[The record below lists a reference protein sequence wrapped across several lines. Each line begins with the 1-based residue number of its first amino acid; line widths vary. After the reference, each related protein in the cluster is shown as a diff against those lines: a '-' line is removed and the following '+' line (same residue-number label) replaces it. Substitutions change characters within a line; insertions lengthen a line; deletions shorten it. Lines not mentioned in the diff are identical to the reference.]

1 MSLSTLGFVS
11 QHVLSATAHCQHLP
25 LFLPTVTLALRHS
38 KRVLHLPPSPKH
50 PSQTSKTPSSGDKS
64 VQLQPTQTTSEVIS
78 HTPPCSPECIYS
90 SPTNSACI
98 YPASPTSQ
106 AHHTPPVPH
115 NPARSL
121 SPTPSTLS
129 ISSNNSS
136 FFIPIGNQKMTDPKT
151 TTSIHLVVTCPP
163 QLSNREITLK
173 SAKDFKNHCL
183 NYFVN
188 AKGGIEDNV
197 KVTRILGC
205 FENNLVNDW
214 ISVNHGLK
222 RQR

>member
-1 MSLSTLGFVS
+1 MRLVLLSDRVRPGRPQVGPGSGQVRCLGPRPYEGRAKAS
-11 QHVLSATAHCQHLP
+11 TSGPDPGPRAKGARPCP
-25 LFLPTVTLALRHS
+25 WTVY
-38 KRVLHLPPSPKH
+38 
-50 PSQTSKTPSSGDKS
+50 
-64 VQLQPTQTTSEVIS
+64 IS
-78 HTPPCSPECIYS
+78 HTPPGSPEYIYS

-115 NPARSL
+115 NPACSL

-129 ISSNNSS
+129 ISSNDSS

-163 QLSNREITLK
+163 QLSNKEITLK

-214 ISVNHGLK
+214 ISVNCGLK